1 MPTGITSD
9 LYEGKDVTFAEF
21 AMGAARSFGM
31 LITMRDEPM
40 GAPIPEVFE
49 PDESFARR
57 LTDAQ
62 AEQKRL
68 EALSSEEWA
77 ARQLEENERHD
88 AQVAEAHREA
98 QVLKARYEAMLDEVN
113 AWDPPTPAHI
123 EMKKFMRQQLINSI
137 RFDCSARSVAAD
149 QLARPG
155 GGALPVDAYRDWA
168 LFTAHEAVESARTSY
183 ATAVATAKT
192 RTEWVRALRES
203 LAATP
208 STTKES

>member
-1 MPTGITSD
+1 VTVPTGITSD

-57 LTDAQ
+57 LADAQ

-68 EALSSEEWA
+68 EALSAEEWA
-77 ARQLEENERHD
+77 ARQLEERSRHE
-88 AQVAEAHREA
+88 AQVAEAHRKA

-113 AWDPPTPAHI
+113 GWDPPTAAHV
-123 EMKKFMRQQLINSI
+123 EMKKFMRGQLINSI
-137 RFDCSARSVAAD
+137 QFDCSARSTAAD
-149 QLARPG
+149 QMAH
-155 GGALPVDAYRDWA
+155 GGALPVDAYRDWT
-168 LFTAHEAVESARTSY
+168 LFTAHEAVESARASY
-183 ATAVATAKT
+183 VTAVATAKT

-203 LAATP
+203 LTGAP